1 MYQIEGDTRKKGE
14 KIMGSDPAKTRKEK
28 EEEETVK
35 QKPDEPKKQ
44 KRTKEVEK
52 RSIIQMS
59 STGLK
64 PNQKN
69 WSIVEIE
76 LLAVVWKS

>member
-14 KIMGSDPAKTRKEK
+14 KIMGSDPAKSKKEK
-28 EEEETVK
+28 EEEESRK
-35 QKPDEPKKQ
+35 QKQDEPKKP

-52 RSIIQMS
+52 RSIFQMS

-64 PNQKN
+64 PF
-69 WSIVEIE
+69 
-76 LLAVVWKS
+76 

>member
-1 MYQIEGDTRKKGE
+1 
-14 KIMGSDPAKTRKEK
+14 
-28 EEEETVK
+28 
-35 QKPDEPKKQ
+35 
-44 KRTKEVEK
+44 
-52 RSIIQMS
+52 MS

-76 LLAVVWKS
+76 LLAVVWSLEHTGYYTLANPDVHIITDHNPIVGILQKSLHQIYNSQNVKLIERIRTTV